1 MKLQRDFKMSNTN
14 LKYEVYNIHFNKAK
28 EALANKDYG
37 IAKEEL
43 LISSKL
49 LYELALES
57 KGELKEVRL
66 QNADRL
72 LSYAKSIKIEPKII
86 TSENNES
93 TIKNNETETMW
104 SQSEI
109 PNVSLNDVIGLKHAK
124 EAIDMRILNP
134 IKYQDLYKAY
144 NKKIG
149 GGILLYGLPG
159 TGKTMTAKAIA
170 HEANARFYAVKCS
183 EIVSKWFGESE
194 RNIKNLFDEARKY
207 DRSIIFFDEFES
219 LASKRNGDSSAMNR
233 IVPELL
239 AQIQGFNESNKMLM
253 LLAATNRPWDI
264 DSAMLRPGRFSELI
278 YVELPDF
285 EARKEIIL
293 NCLKGCPI
301 EDNIDFNAIG
311 NATIDYSGA
320 DLAELCEYIKYSAIL
335 RSKDDMVVKKINESD
350 VDYAFSKSR
359 SSISQTD
366 KEALEKF
373 NKENNIM

>member
-1 MKLQRDFKMSNTN
+1 
-14 LKYEVYNIHFNKAK
+14 
-28 EALANKDYG
+28 
-37 IAKEEL
+37 
-43 LISSKL
+43 
-49 LYELALES
+49 
-57 KGELKEVRL
+57 
-66 QNADRL
+66 
-72 LSYAKSIKIEPKII
+72 
-86 TSENNES
+86 
-93 TIKNNETETMW
+93 
-104 SQSEI
+104 
-109 PNVSLNDVIGLKHAK
+109 
-124 EAIDMRILNP
+124 
-134 IKYQDLYKAY
+134 
-144 NKKIG
+144 
-149 GGILLYGLPG
+149 
-159 TGKTMTAKAIA
+159 
-170 HEANARFYAVKCS
+170 
-183 EIVSKWFGESE
+183 
-194 RNIKNLFDEARKY
+194 
-207 DRSIIFFDEFES
+207 
-219 LASKRNGDSSAMNR
+219 
-233 IVPELL
+233 
-239 AQIQGFNESNKMLM
+239 M

-359 SSISQTD
+359 SSISQKD